1 MAEEFAIIK
10 GEFDI
15 IKKDRSI
22 EFLKD
27 GRLWCRA
34 VYKEDGRL
42 EFEGDE
48 KCKRIFEKLMK

>member
-1 MAEEFAIIK
+1 MAE
-10 GEFDI
+10 EFDI